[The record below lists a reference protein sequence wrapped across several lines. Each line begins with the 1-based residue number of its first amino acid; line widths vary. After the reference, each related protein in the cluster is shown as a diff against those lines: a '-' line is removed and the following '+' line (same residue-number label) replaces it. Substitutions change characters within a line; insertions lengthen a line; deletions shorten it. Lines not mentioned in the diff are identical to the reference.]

1 MKQAASPIVPGRE
14 WARPPVGK
22 GCGQGEQPAGFWPAP
37 GPSLPGRIGTRV
49 LLLVEHYSLPF
60 FSFCLLANFL
70 RLTLLPASRG
80 NRLRTFRLSGHP
92 VRPPLLPEGA
102 LGAESQT
109 LSLPVV
115 LSKGGTSSYFCSLHL
130 V

>member
-1 MKQAASPIVPGRE
+1 MGSPASWEGLRAGGSAGRVL
-14 WARPPVGK
+14 ARPRP
-22 GCGQGEQPAGFWPAP
+22 Q
-37 GPSLPGRIGTRV
+37 SLPGRIWTRV
-49 LLLVEHYSLPF
+49 LLLVEHYSLAF

-80 NRLRTFRLSGHP
+80 NRLRTSRLRGHP